1 MRKLHFLILTF
12 SMFETL
18 ATPAEPPCYVLLLF
32 SLFIS
37 LAAGFYEL
45 KFI

>member
-1 MRKLHFLILTF
+1 MY
-12 SMFETL
+12 ETL
-18 ATPAEPPCYVLLLF
+18 ATPAEPLCYVLRLF

-37 LAAGFYEL
+37 LGAGFCEL